1 MRAKP
6 TVTYPG
12 VYIEE
17 TRTTVKVIPGVDT
30 KTLVSSGMRPSALL
44 AKGYKVV
51 EANLQSGG
59 LDLLLGK
66 DTDLILFRMAEYRE
80 GSSTEGRLVVTFA
93 GKVP

>member
-1 MRAKP
+1 MAKA
-6 TVTYPG
+6 TVSYPG
-12 VYIEE
+12 VYVEE

-30 KTLVSSGMRPSALL
+30 KAPASSRMRPSAFLT
-44 AKGYKVV
+44 KGYKVV

-66 DTDLILFRMAEYRE
+66 DSELVLFRMAEYRE
-80 GSSTEGRLVVTFA
+80 GSSIEGRLVVTFA

>member
-1 MRAKP
+1 MPKP
-6 TVTYPG
+6 TVSYPG
-12 VYIEE
+12 VYVEE

-30 KTLVSSGMRPSALL
+30 KTPASSHMRPSALL

-51 EANLQSGG
+51 EASLQSGG

-66 DTDLILFRMAEYRE
+66 GGELVLFRMAEYRE

-93 GKVP
+93 AKVP